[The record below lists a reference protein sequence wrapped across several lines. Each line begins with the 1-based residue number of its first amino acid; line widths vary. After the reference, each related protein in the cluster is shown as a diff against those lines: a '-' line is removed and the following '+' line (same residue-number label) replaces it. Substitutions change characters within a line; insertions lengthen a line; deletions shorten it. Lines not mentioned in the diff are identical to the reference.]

1 MENWNETYKWQM
13 ILQINETYQFAN
25 NYATA
30 EEAAYN
36 VRIGYEN
43 DPEWFSF
50 VVDDLD
56 SFEDDVKRIIKQLFY
71 ER

>member
-1 MENWNETYKWQM
+1 MKNWDDTYKWQM
-13 ILQINETYQFAN
+13 ILQINETYQFRN

-36 VRIGYEN
+36 VRNGYEN
-43 DPEWFSF
+43 DPDWFSF

-56 SFEDDVKRIIKQLFY
+56 AFEDDVKQIINETFY
-71 ER
+71 S